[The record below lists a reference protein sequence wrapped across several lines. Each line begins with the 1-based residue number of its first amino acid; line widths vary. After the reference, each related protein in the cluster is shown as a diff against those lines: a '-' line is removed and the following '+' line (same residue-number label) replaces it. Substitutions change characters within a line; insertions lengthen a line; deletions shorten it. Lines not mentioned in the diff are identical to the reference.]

1 MQSIN
6 DVATNKELQSTGA
19 QYIPSVGS
27 EDTSATLLRN
37 VTAATEGITAISR
50 IFKRASEKNKN
61 EDLLGTS
68 NAVDRAFDLA
78 NSLKDPNHPENVS
91 RKLKEDIAKAT
102 SGLDPN
108 NPEQVKLK
116 QDAERRANDYIK
128 GLNDESLG
136 LKAAVAKQKALNFIN
151 PLLQK
156 RGATHGDKTP
166 INSFIGSIDGTI
178 PSRTTSNES
187 NPLKEY
193 RNLVQSDPRLAA
205 EYAITM
211 EQIKGRATQADLDN
225 AINDRLVSAKN
236 FVTDHNRDFNT
247 FIGALRTPQFDDALK
262 VLNQYMGESGADEF
276 VMNNTKVALNAG
288 TYNPNVSFDEIRKI
302 AGEMGY
308 SESDIRN
315 LATQRDNL
323 LEHPNTLT
331 TSSLPL
337 LDKYHPDAGA
347 IGRQV
352 MANSIDEGKRQNLDL
367 GVSRTIKSIQADPN
381 LSNEQ
386 KRYRINL
393 AKDFAAVKQQEYQ
406 KDPINAAINDGIL
419 TGDGHITD
427 NPKNPY
433 DERAAA
439 AKGINDMGYGY
450 GFFKPDE
457 RVLIMQNDPS
467 IYPYVKG
474 VKTSID
480 HMPTKNGVS
489 NPDPNMQIA
498 YVDQL
503 KQAGSDFGDIINT
516 DIPQRDITKYKQKV
530 SSGEIG
536 QHRLLSREQF
546 DQRMLHPI
554 SSDIDAI
561 MNEDEKSNIIVPAF
575 RDTTN
580 LNKLAAKSASEK
592 MSAYVQRPVNVSP
605 SVFTTYSDLRDF
617 DKVMKRNPN
626 LLNEMYTIY
635 KIRESQAD
643 AHNPRTTPTMRELFN
658 YAGYETYIL
667 PHSDISLYHKKG
679 SDPEKAIMDSIDFVI
694 NNFND
699 TELGNAIG
707 FGSNY
712 SKHFNKDLKS
722 SRNRLGHFT
731 IMENYFLD
739 WFDVRNITS
748 DTIGVFIK
756 DTPQPLVD
764 PKTGKQVVVSIPRKV
779 LGGIR

>member
-6 DVATNKELQSTGA
+6 DIATSKELDSSRA
-19 QYIPSVGS
+19 QYLPSVGG

-37 VTAATEGITAISR
+37 VTVATEGITSISR
-50 IFKRASEKNKN
+50 IFKRVSENKKN

-91 RKLKEDIAKAT
+91 KKLKDDIAKAT

-116 QDAERRANDYIK
+116 QDAERKVNDYIK

-156 RGATHGDKTP
+156 RGVTHGDKTP
-166 INSFIGSIDGTI
+166 INSFIGSLDGTI
-178 PSRTTSNES
+178 PSRTTANES

-205 EYAITM
+205 EYAITI

-225 AINDRLVSAKN
+225 AMNDRLTSAKN
-236 FVTDHNRDFNT
+236 FVTDHNRDFDT
-247 FIGALRTPQFDDALK
+247 YMGTLRTPQFDDALK

-308 SESDIRN
+308 SENDIRN
-315 LATQRDNL
+315 LAIQRDNL

-367 GVSRTIKSIQADPN
+367 GVSRTIKSIQEDPN

-393 AKDFAAVKQQEYQ
+393 AKDFAAVKNQEYQ

-480 HMPTKNGVS
+480 HMPNREGVVA
-489 NPDPNMQIA
+489 PDPNMQIA

-503 KQAGSDFGDIINT
+503 KQGGSDFGDLVNT
-516 DIPQRDITKYKQKV
+516 DIPARDLAKYKQKV

-536 QHRLLSREQF
+536 QHRLLTKEQF

-554 SSDIDAI
+554 KSDINAI
-561 MNEDEKSNIIVPAF
+561 INEDEKSNVIVPTIVAGVGKDISGVGKDMF
-575 RDTTN
+575 SSGNIGLIR
-580 LNKLAAKSASEK
+580 
-592 MSAYVQRPVNVSP
+592 SAYKSYKDI
-605 SVFTTYSDLRDF
+605 SEF
-617 DKVMKRNPN
+617 DKVMNNNPN
-626 LLNEMYTIY
+626 LLDELYTVY
-635 KIRESQAD
+635 KVRETQGD
-643 AHNPRTTPTMRELFN
+643 PHNPRSVPTMRDLFN
-658 YAGYETYIL
+658 YAGYETYML
-667 PHSDISLYHKKG
+667 PHSDVSLYHKKG
-679 SDPEKAIMDSIDFVI
+679 SDPERAIKDSVDYVVNHFNETELVNIIGSTFGSYLKKFKSAENDI
-694 NNFND
+694 GNF
-699 TELGNAIG
+699 TLLGNA
-707 FGSNY
+707 
-712 SKHFNKDLKS
+712 
-722 SRNRLGHFT
+722 
-731 IMENYFLD
+731 FLD
-739 WFDVRNITS
+739 KFDVRNITA
-748 DTIGVFIK
+748 DTIGVYIK
-756 DTPQPLVD
+756 GTPQPLID
-764 PKTGKQVVVSIPRKV
+764 PKTGKQVVVSIPPKGR
-779 LGGIR
+779 